1 MKKQSMILILVVL
14 LIGSMALALTACDSR
29 YTVTWDVNGTITT
42 EKYEA
47 GAIPEFKGSTDREGD
62 ETTTYTFIGWDSE
75 VVAVTGDV
83 TYTAKYT
90 VTQQVTDK
98 NFAGLGSFTGT
109 LVDGK
114 LSGTGKLVDADGNV
128 YEGTFANNMRSG
140 TGKLTFTNGCYY
152 EGEWANNMYEGQG
165 KFYWPTESGE
175 YEILEGTFAAGA
187 PVTGKKTFATGYVY
201 EGEWENWTF
210 HGTGKGTYPAGD
222 VYEGEFA
229 NGVRSGHGKLTYPD
243 GCVYEGNFENDTFHG
258 QGKFTWPNG
267 CSYEGQFTNGAFTGK
282 ATFTWDFGEKGYSYY
297 VGDMVNNAANGEGEK
312 HFGRPDTNENYWK
325 GTFENGDPKKGTYGF
340 GRMDGTEGY
349 IWVDATSGAWSW
361 YNGQLADG
369 TVVTNGQ
376 VAK

>member
-1 MKKQSMILILVVL
+1 MKKQSMILVLVVL
-14 LIGSMALALTACDSR
+14 LIGIMALTLTACTQR
-29 YTVTWDVNGTITT
+29 YTVTWDVNGTITK

-47 GAIPEFKGSTDREGD
+47 GAIPEFKGTTDREGD

-128 YEGTFANNMRSG
+128 YEGTFADNKRSG
-140 TGKLTFTNGCYY
+140 TGKLTFTDGCYY
-152 EGEWANNMYEGQG
+152 EGEWANNMYDGQG
-165 KFYWPTESGE
+165 KFVWPAGDV
-175 YEILEGTFAAGA
+175 LEGTFAAGA
-187 PVTGKKTFATGYVY
+187 PVTGKKTFVSGYVY
-201 EGEWENWTF
+201 EGEFQNWEF
-210 HGTGKGTYPAGD
+210 HGQGKGTYPTGD

-229 NGVRSGHGKLTYPD
+229 NGYRSGYGKLTYPNTMT
-243 GCVYEGNFENDTFHG
+243 YEGYWANDVFHG
-258 QGKFTWPNG
+258 QGKFDWKNG
-267 CSYEGQFTNGAFTGK
+267 CTYVGEFTNGAFTGY
-282 ATFTWDFGEKGYSYY
+282 ATFTWDQDSYSYY
-297 VGDMVNNAANGEGEK
+297 VGQMVNNLANGEGEK

-325 GTFENGDPKKGTYGF
+325 GTFVEGNPQKGTYGY

-349 IWVDATSGAWSW
+349 IWVDAESGAWSW